1 MGAIVSAPD
10 FLGGESKTSKLMF
23 LLDFKDEPVLFFNT
37 ETSPEP
43 ESLLTTMLPQPS
55 GLEEFLDYGQAPV
68 G

>member
-1 MGAIVSAPD
+1 M
-10 FLGGESKTSKLMF
+10 
-23 LLDFKDEPVLFFNT
+23 LFFNT